1 MPAKFKEIERNRG
14 VDSLKPGPGWI
25 MVPQGKSNIVC
36 LTGGA
41 GYGIKAVEGKNYV
54 KIDVISE
61 DKYSDAIGRTN
72 ALSIGKDDKLL
83 RITGMIQGP
92 GRIVATKGG
101 DKAELKFSVLGTRT
115 FSISFFFL
123 HDADGQN
130 PPTSRTRFKKEDATG
145 WVAQLNQVFGPQANI
160 WFNKPEKNMPLAIS
174 ACRFVVSGRRGSR
187 APTLAP
193 IC

>member
-36 LTGGA
+36 LTGAA
-41 GYGIKAVEGKNYV
+41 GYGLPKAVEGKDYV

-83 RITGMIQGP
+83 RITGLIQGP
-92 GRIVATKGG
+92 GRSSPPRAATRPNSSFRCMANG
-101 DKAELKFSVLGTRT
+101 R
-115 FSISFFFL
+115 SISHSFSFT
-123 HDADGQN
+123 
-130 PPTSRTRFKKEDATG
+130 TSTAKTFPRRG
-145 WVAQLNQVFGPQANI
+145 
-160 WFNKPEKNMPLAIS
+160 
-174 ACRFVVSGRRGSR
+174 RGSR
-187 APTLAP
+187 RRTPMAGSHS
-193 IC
+193 